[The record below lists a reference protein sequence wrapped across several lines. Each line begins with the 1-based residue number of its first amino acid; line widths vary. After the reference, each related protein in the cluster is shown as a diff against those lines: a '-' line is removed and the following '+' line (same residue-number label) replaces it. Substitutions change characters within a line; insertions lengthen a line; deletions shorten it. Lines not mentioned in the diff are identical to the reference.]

1 MSGIYKIAVNSLK
14 TKTILT
20 WKRASQAL
28 SFFGINRKKKL
39 SQSDID
45 KKLVYTLSPRKIPNG
60 EQLKHINKFLKP
72 KEYLIIKICL
82 LLIIINAGY
91 LGFNFFKKH
100 LQYLPVSGGE
110 YVEGVVGYP
119 KTVNPLYAVNRDVDS
134 DLNSLIYSS
143 LYKYDQHGA
152 LVNDLAETVAINE
165 DKEYLI
171 KIKSTAQWQNGDKL
185 TVDDIIFTIDAIK
198 NSEYRSPLRA
208 SLSSVEA
215 EKIDDLTIKL
225 TLSAPYAP
233 FLEVLTF
240 GILPKNIWENV
251 SPSAAASSELNLKPI
266 GSGPYKFKSLIK
278 NKDGDLK
285 EYNLV
290 VNDDYYAKKPY
301 IKNIKFKFF
310 VDYAEAIKSLN
321 DNQIDGL
328 GYLPFEERKELLAK
342 DSLSLHELIRPQI
355 ISLFFNSNKDKAL
368 SDKIVRES
376 LAQAINKSELID
388 EVFDGVYQQA
398 DGPILENSFAYN
410 QQIKKYEFSPLT
422 ALEAVKGKLASTTLT
437 VIDSGSNVAV
447 AQKIKNYWEKIG
459 VVVNLKIVPGEQ
471 AADTI
476 KNRDFEILLYGES
489 VGGDPDVFAFWHS
502 SQISAKGL
510 NLAGYN
516 NPDVDKLLAEARAT
530 TNTEERILKYQKFQ
544 EYVANDIPAI
554 FLYSP
559 TYTYVQSN
567 KIKGFTGSM
576 IIEPAVRFAGVSD
589 WYLKTSKK
597 LTW

>member
-1 MSGIYKIAVNSLK
+1 VNSLK

-28 SFFGINRKKKL
+28 SFFGLTKKRRL
-39 SQSDID
+39 NQSEID
-45 KKLVYTLSPRKIPNG
+45 KKLVYTLSPRKIPSSN
-60 EQLKHINKFLKP
+60 QLKHISKFLNP
-72 KEYLIIKICL
+72 KENLVIKICL
-82 LLIIINAGY
+82 LLIIINAVY
-91 LGFNFFKKH
+91 LGFDFFKKH
-100 LQYLPVSGGE
+100 LQYTPVSGGE
-110 YVEGVVGYP
+110 SVEGIVGYP
-119 KTVNPLYAVNRDVDS
+119 KTINPLYAVNRDVDS
-134 DLNSLIYSS
+134 DLSSLIYSS
-143 LYKYDQHGA
+143 LFKYDQNGV
-152 LVNDLAETVAINE
+152 LVHDLADTVTINE
-165 DKEYLI
+165 DKEYII
-171 KIKSTAQWQNGDKL
+171 KIKDNARWQNGDKI
-185 TVDDIIFTIDAIK
+185 TADDVLFTIDAIK
-198 NSEYRSPLRA
+198 NTEYRSPLRS
-208 SLSSVEA
+208 SLSSIGA
-215 EKIDDLTIKL
+215 EKVDEQTIKL
-225 TLSAPYAP
+225 TLSSPYAP

-240 GILPKNIWENV
+240 GVLPKNIWENV
-251 SPSAAASSELNLKPI
+251 SPSSAASSELNLKPI

-290 VNDDYYAKKPY
+290 VNDDYYSKKPY

-310 VDYAEAIKSLN
+310 VDYIEAIKSLN

-368 SDKIVRES
+368 SDKVVRVS
-376 LAQAINKSELID
+376 LAQAIDKDKIIAD
-388 EVFDGVYQQA
+388 VFDGVYQRA
-398 DGPILENSFAYN
+398 DGPILANSFAYN
-410 QQIKKYEFSPLT
+410 DQIKKYDFSPL
-422 ALEAVKGKLASTTLT
+422 EAITNIKGKLASTTLT

-447 AQKIKNYWEKIG
+447 AQNIKTYWEKIG
-459 VVVNLKIVPGEQ
+459 VAVELKIVPGEQ

-516 NPDVDKLLAEARAT
+516 NPEVDKLLSEARAT
-530 TNTEERILKYQKFQ
+530 TNIEERKTKYQKFQ
-544 EYVANDIPAI
+544 ADVTNDVPAI

-567 KIKGFTGSM
+567 KIKGFSGSM
-576 IIEPAVRFAGVSD
+576 IIEPAVRFAGVAD